1 MERSR
6 GREVEINKVDIFFE
20 LLSAVYGRSKMLAQW
35 PTERDE
41 QIIRALVTDKIET
54 MDISEINAAID
65 NARTMKAQE
74 QDGWSWPD
82 VDLILAGSKRH
93 LNASHRLFLPEP
105 ERVLPTPAER
115 AELMRKLREEAGI

>member
-1 MERSR
+1 MDK
-6 GREVEINKVDIFFE
+6 IAFFFE
-20 LLSAVYGRSKMLAQW
+20 MLTAIYGRSKIEAQW
-35 PTERDE
+35 PTERDL
-41 QIIRALVTDKIET
+41 QVVKALIADKIESLS
-54 MDISEINAAID
+54 IAEIRACID

-74 QDGWSWPD
+74 QDGWLWPD

-115 AELMRKLREEAGI
+115 AELMRKLREEAGL

>member
-1 MERSR
+1 MKKID
-6 GREVEINKVDIFFE
+6 VFFE
-20 LLSAVYGRSKMLAQW
+20 FLSAVYGRSKIEAQW
-35 PTERDE
+35 PTERDM
-41 QIIRALVTDKIET
+41 QIVRALVTEKVESLS
-54 MDISEINAAID
+54 MEEIRACID

-115 AELMRKLREEAGI
+115 AELMRKLREESGI